1 MYKIRKQAG
10 WTFIGIIFS
19 IIPLAVLGYVV
30 MKSVPPY
37 LESFNVASAVNSLKK
52 EVDLKDKPKEE
63 IYRLLQKR
71 FEINDVHSVE
81 KDHVNIQKAPTETS
95 VTIDYESRV
104 PLFSNI
110 ALVFTFHKSAVLR

>member
-10 WTFIGIIFS
+10 WTFIGVIFS
-19 IIPLAVLGYVV
+19 IIPLAVLGYIV

-52 EVDLKDKPKEE
+52 ETDLKDKPKEE

-81 KDHVNIQKAPTETS
+81 KDHVKIQKAPTETS
-95 VTIDYESRV
+95 ITIDYESRV